1 MQEAND
7 NMDELFRRAAENY
20 PLDTSS
26 KDWNKVALALQSE
39 QDIAP
44 PVKKEHRGK
53 FLWLLLLLPLGLICN
68 QFAFP
73 GENEKLASG
82 NKESETIKS
91 VQPGT
96 NQDKKNSTIN
106 NETGTGISSEVAPS
120 DLQKSNNP
128 NQETENL
135 EIDKNSA
142 SHPFDYQ
149 NETKHQ

>member
-96 NQDKKNSTIN
+96 NQDKKGHRGWLLVTA
-106 NETGTGISSEVAPS
+106 GAG
-120 DLQKSNNP
+120 D
-128 NQETENL
+128 
-135 EIDKNSA
+135 IDALVQPIKKIIEQT
-142 SHPFDYQ
+142 Y
-149 NETKHQ
+149 